1 MDAPAIGVKA
11 MAHEYRVVQPTEVM
25 ARVMGTKTID
35 QYCHE
40 LSEQAFKLAKQFLED
55 KANEDGFYPVCHFCD
70 GECFAQCH
78 ADTII
83 AFRTNP
89 PWHGLVDPRRLPEW
103 YEERNHQIEARINQ
117 AHWESIINRK
127 NRGLVCSNRLT
138 WDKKSETK
146 QDRVKRLRKS
156 RW

>member
-11 MAHEYRVVQPTEVM
+11 MAHEYKVVQPTEVM
-25 ARVMGTKTID
+25 ARDMGTKTID

-40 LSEQAFKLAKQFLED
+40 LSEQAFKLAKQVFED

-89 PWHGLVDPRRLPEW
+89 PWHGLVDPRRLPDW
-103 YEERNHQIEARINQ
+103 YEDRNHQIEARINQ
-117 AHWESIINRK
+117 AHRASK
-127 NRGLVCSNRLT
+127 VCSNKLI
-138 WDKKSETK
+138 WGQDKKSETK